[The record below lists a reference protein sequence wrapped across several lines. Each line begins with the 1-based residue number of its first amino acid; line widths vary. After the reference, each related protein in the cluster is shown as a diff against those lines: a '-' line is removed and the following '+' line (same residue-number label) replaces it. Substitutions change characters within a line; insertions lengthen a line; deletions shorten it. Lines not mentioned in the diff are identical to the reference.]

1 MEKQNFLRN
10 ATEARALDLFDTE
23 FGMDL
28 FSRFKKVAEEFHE
41 LEAVVSEIQAL
52 ESHATPAQ
60 LEHMADETSDLY
72 ATISHFAKLQNMY
85 NTELLCM
92 AIDKVQTRKTNPNY
106 KRFATQAAEVVGMQ
120 LVKCVTKREL
130 KNGASTFIIPPIT
143 TVLVRFSP
151 GKDFCDVY
159 AIGKDGTAGREI
171 KNCPITS
178 LQKVN

>member
-1 MEKQNFLRN
+1 MQKQNYLKSV
-10 ATEARALDLFDTE
+10 TESRAFDLFDKE
-23 FGMDL
+23 FGTDI
-28 FSRFKKVAEEFHE
+28 FSRFKKVSEEFHE
-41 LEAVVSEIQAL
+41 LEAVMFEIQSS
-52 ESHATPAQ
+52 ESHPTPEQ
-60 LEHMADETSDLY
+60 LEHLADETSDLY
-72 ATISHFAKLQNMY
+72 ATVSHLGKLQELY
-85 NTELLCM
+85 HVELLCM
-92 AIDKVQTRKTNPNY
+92 AMDKVQTRKTNPNY
-106 KRFATQAAEVVGMQ
+106 KRFAAPGQSNTMQ
-120 LVKCVTKREL
+120 LMKCVTKREL